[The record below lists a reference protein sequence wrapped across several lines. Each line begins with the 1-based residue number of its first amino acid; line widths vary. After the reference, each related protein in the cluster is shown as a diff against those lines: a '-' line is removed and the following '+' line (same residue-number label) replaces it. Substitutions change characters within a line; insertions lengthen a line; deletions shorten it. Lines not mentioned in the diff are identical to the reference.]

1 MVQQINKS
9 RKKPRHKYLS
19 EDYYMVYRN
28 PKTGRQVGVYNL
40 TSKGKEVYAVGGVR
54 GIFKTKTSAK
64 RKAISLIK

>member
-1 MVQQINKS
+1 
-9 RKKPRHKYLS
+9 
-19 EDYYMVYRN
+19 MVYRN